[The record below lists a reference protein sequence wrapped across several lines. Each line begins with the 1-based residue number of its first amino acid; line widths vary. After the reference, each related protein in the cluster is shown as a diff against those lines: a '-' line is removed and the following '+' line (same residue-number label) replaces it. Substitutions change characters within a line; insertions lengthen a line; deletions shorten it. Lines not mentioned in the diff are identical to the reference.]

1 MTDTTTQNTDIQQ
14 PQQPNADPAATGE
27 NKGKLFTQD
36 EVNRIVSERL
46 NRERE
51 KAAQAAAQA
60 AEPAPDDDTARR
72 RAELTEA
79 ENRIKC
85 KEFLLDNKQYP
96 AALLDLYD
104 TKDFEAFKANAEKLL
119 KAFPQL
125 DPAARPKVP
134 KFSASTL
141 GVKTDAAA
149 SRQSLI
155 DAVFKPK
162 F

>member
-1 MTDTTTQNTDIQQ
+1 MTDTTTQDTDIQQ

-51 KAAQAAAQA
+51 RAAQAAAQA
-60 AEPAPDDDTARR
+60 AEPAPDDDIARR

-85 KEFLLDNKQYP
+85 KEFLLDNKHP

-104 TKDFEAFKANAEKLL
+104 TKDFEAFKSHVEKLL
-119 KAFPQL
+119 KAFPL
-125 DPAARPKVP
+125 ISTGGGTGSRGFFPINREKYTDEK
-134 KFSASTL
+134 SAL
-141 GVKTDAAA
+141 
-149 SRQSLI
+149 

>member
-1 MTDTTTQNTDIQQ
+1 MTDINTQDTDIQQ

-51 KAAQAAAQA
+51 RAAQA
-60 AEPAPDDDTARR
+60 AETAPDDDTARR

-79 ENRIKC
+79 ENRVKC

-125 DPAARPKVP
+125 DITAAYTVP

>member
-1 MTDTTTQNTDIQQ
+1 MTDINTQNTDVQQ

-79 ENRIKC
+79 ENRVKC
-85 KEFLLDNKQYP
+85 KEFLLDNKHP

-104 TKDFEAFKANAEKLL
+104 TKDFEAFKSHVEKLL
-119 KAFPQL
+119 KAFPL
-125 DPAARPKVP
+125 ISTGGGTGSRGFFPINREKYTDEK
-134 KFSASTL
+134 SAL
-141 GVKTDAAA
+141 
-149 SRQSLI
+149 

>member
-1 MTDTTTQNTDIQQ
+1 MTDTTTQDTDVQQ

-51 KAAQAAAQA
+51 RAAQAAAQA
-60 AEPAPDDDTARR
+60 AEPAPDDDIARR

-85 KEFLLDNKQYP
+85 KEFLLDNKHP

-104 TKDFEAFKANAEKLL
+104 TKDFEAFKSHVEKLL
-119 KAFPQL
+119 KAFPL
-125 DPAARPKVP
+125 ISTGGGTGSRGFFPINREKYTDEK
-134 KFSASTL
+134 SAL
-141 GVKTDAAA
+141 
-149 SRQSLI
+149 

>member
-72 RAELTEA
+72 MAELTEA

-85 KEFLLDNKQYP
+85 KEFMLDNKQYP
-96 AALLDLYD
+96 AELLDLYD
-104 TKDFEAFKANAEKLL
+104 TKDFEAFKASAEKLL
-119 KAFPQL
+119 EVFPQL
-125 DPAARPKVP
+125 GSR
-134 KFSASTL
+134 
-141 GVKTDAAA
+141 AA
-149 SRQSLI
+149 SSGGTGSKGSFPRCRESYTDEESALK
-155 DAVFKPK
+155 AVFKPK

>member
-51 KAAQAAAQA
+51 KAAQATAQT
-60 AEPAPDDDTARR
+60 AEPAPDDDIARR
-72 RAELTEA
+72 RAELTAA
-79 ENRIKC
+79 ENRVKC

-104 TKDFEAFKANAEKLL
+104 TTDFEAFKANAEKLL
-119 KAFPQL
+119 KAFPKL
-125 DPAARPKVP
+125 RESGGIRVNSGPFLTYGDTGVCSEPDPI
-134 KFSASTL
+134 AS
-141 GVKTDAAA
+141 
-149 SRQSLI
+149 
-155 DAVFKPK
+155 VFKPK

>member
-14 PQQPNADPAATGE
+14 LQQPNADPAETGE

-51 KAAQAAAQA
+51 RAAQAAAQA

-85 KEFLLDNKQYP
+85 KEFLLDNKHP

-104 TKDFEAFKANAEKLL
+104 TKDFEAFKSHVEKLL
-119 KAFPQL
+119 KAFPL
-125 DPAARPKVP
+125 IRTGGGTGSRGFFPINREKYTDEK
-134 KFSASTL
+134 SAL
-141 GVKTDAAA
+141 
-149 SRQSLI
+149 

>member
-14 PQQPNADPAATGE
+14 AQQPNADPAETGE

-51 KAAQAAAQA
+51 RAAQAAAQA

-72 RAELTEA
+72 RAELTAA
-79 ENRIKC
+79 ENRVKC
-85 KEFLLDNKQYP
+85 KEFLLDNKHP

-104 TKDFEAFKANAEKLL
+104 TKDFEAFKSHVEKLL
-119 KAFPQL
+119 KAFPL
-125 DPAARPKVP
+125 IRTGGGTGSRGFFPINREKYTDEK
-134 KFSASTL
+134 SAL
-141 GVKTDAAA
+141 
-149 SRQSLI
+149 

>member
-14 PQQPNADPAATGE
+14 AQQPNADPAETGE

-51 KAAQAAAQA
+51 RAAQAAAQA

-125 DPAARPKVP
+125 RASGGIRVNSGPFLSYTAGELSEPDPI
-134 KFSASTL
+134 AS
-141 GVKTDAAA
+141 
-149 SRQSLI
+149 
-155 DAVFKPK
+155 VFKPK

>member
-1 MTDTTTQNTDIQQ
+1 M
-14 PQQPNADPAATGE
+14 
-27 NKGKLFTQD
+27 
-36 EVNRIVSERL
+36 
-46 NRERE
+46 
-51 KAAQAAAQA
+51 
-60 AEPAPDDDTARR
+60 DDTARR

-125 DPAARPKVP
+125 DTTAAGKVP
-134 KFSASTL
+134 KFTRKLEAPAGT
-141 GVKTDAAA
+141 A

>member
-1 MTDTTTQNTDIQQ
+1 MTDINTQDADIQQ

-51 KAAQAAAQA
+51 RAAQA
-60 AEPAPDDDTARR
+60 AESAPDDDTARR

-125 DPAARPKVP
+125 DITAAYTVP

>member
-1 MTDTTTQNTDIQQ
+1 MTDINTQDADIQQ
-14 PQQPNADPAATGE
+14 PQQPNADPAETGE

-51 KAAQAAAQA
+51 KAAQT
-60 AEPAPDDDTARR
+60 AESAPDDDTARR

-125 DPAARPKVP
+125 DITAAYTVP

>member
-14 PQQPNADPAATGE
+14 PQQPNADPAETGE

-51 KAAQAAAQA
+51 RAAQAAAQA

-85 KEFLLDNKQYP
+85 KEFLLDNKHP

-104 TKDFEAFKANAEKLL
+104 TKDFEAFKSHIEKLL
-119 KAFPQL
+119 KAFPL
-125 DPAARPKVP
+125 ISTGGGTGSRGFFPINREKYTDEK
-134 KFSASTL
+134 SAL
-141 GVKTDAAA
+141 
-149 SRQSLI
+149 

>member
-1 MTDTTTQNTDIQQ
+1 MTDINTQDTDIQQ
-14 PQQPNADPAATGE
+14 PQQPNADPAETGE

-51 KAAQAAAQA
+51 RAAQA
-60 AEPAPDDDTARR
+60 AETAPDDDTARR

-125 DPAARPKVP
+125 DPTSRPRVP

-141 GVKTDAAA
+141 GVKAGAA
-149 SRQSLI
+149 SKQSLI
-155 DAVFKPK
+155 DAAFKPK

>member
-14 PQQPNADPAATGE
+14 PQQPNADPAETGE

-51 KAAQAAAQA
+51 KAAQAAAQT
-60 AEPAPDDDTARR
+60 AEPAPDDDIARR

-79 ENRIKC
+79 ENRVKC
-85 KEFLLDNKQYP
+85 KEFLLDNKHP

-104 TKDFEAFKANAEKLL
+104 TKDFEAFKSHVEKLL
-119 KAFPQL
+119 KAFPL
-125 DPAARPKVP
+125 ISTGGGTGSRGFFPINREKYTDEK
-134 KFSASTL
+134 SAL
-141 GVKTDAAA
+141 
-149 SRQSLI
+149 

>member
-14 PQQPNADPAATGE
+14 PQQPNADPAETGE

-51 KAAQAAAQA
+51 KAAQAAAQT
-60 AEPAPDDDTARR
+60 AEPAPDDDIARR

-85 KEFLLDNKQYP
+85 KEFLLDNKHP

-104 TKDFEAFKANAEKLL
+104 TKDFEAFKSHVEKLL
-119 KAFPQL
+119 KAFPL
-125 DPAARPKVP
+125 ISTGGGTGSRGFFPISREKYTDEK
-134 KFSASTL
+134 SAL
-141 GVKTDAAA
+141 
-149 SRQSLI
+149 

>member
-14 PQQPNADPAATGE
+14 PQLPNADPAATGE
-27 NKGKLFTQD
+27 TKGKLFTQD

-51 KAAQAAAQA
+51 KAAQAAAQT
-60 AEPAPDDDTARR
+60 AEPAPDDDIARR
-72 RAELTEA
+72 RAELTVA
-79 ENRIKC
+79 ENRVKC

-104 TKDFEAFKANAEKLL
+104 TTDFEAFKANAEKLL

-125 DPAARPKVP
+125 RASGGIRVNSSPGLFYTAGELSEPDPI
-134 KFSASTL
+134 AS
-141 GVKTDAAA
+141 
-149 SRQSLI
+149 
-155 DAVFKPK
+155 VFKPK

>member
-1 MTDTTTQNTDIQQ
+1 MTDINTQNTESTQQ
-14 PQQPNADPAATGE
+14 TQQPNADPAATGE

-51 KAAQAAAQA
+51 RAAQA
-60 AEPAPDDDTARR
+60 AETAPDDDTARR

-125 DPAARPKVP
+125 RASGGIRVNSSPGLFYTAGELSEPDPI
-134 KFSASTL
+134 AS
-141 GVKTDAAA
+141 
-149 SRQSLI
+149 
-155 DAVFKPK
+155 VFKPK

>member
-1 MTDTTTQNTDIQQ
+1 MTDINTQNTDIQQ
-14 PQQPNADPAATGE
+14 PQQPNADPAETGE

-85 KEFLLDNKQYP
+85 KEFLLDNKHP

-104 TKDFEAFKANAEKLL
+104 TKDFEAFKSHVEKLL
-119 KAFPQL
+119 KAFPL
-125 DPAARPKVP
+125 ISTGGGTGSRGFFPINREKYTDEK
-134 KFSASTL
+134 SAL
-141 GVKTDAAA
+141 
-149 SRQSLI
+149 

>member
-1 MTDTTTQNTDIQQ
+1 MTDINTQNTDIQQ
-14 PQQPNADPAATGE
+14 AQQPNADPAETGE

-51 KAAQAAAQA
+51 KAAQAAAQT

-85 KEFLLDNKQYP
+85 KEFLLDNKHP

-104 TKDFEAFKANAEKLL
+104 TKDFEAFKSHVEKLL
-119 KAFPQL
+119 KAFPL
-125 DPAARPKVP
+125 IRTGGGTGSRGFFPINREKYTDEK
-134 KFSASTL
+134 SAL
-141 GVKTDAAA
+141 
-149 SRQSLI
+149 

>member
-1 MTDTTTQNTDIQQ
+1 MTDINTQDTDIQQ
-14 PQQPNADPAATGE
+14 PQQPNADPAETGE

-51 KAAQAAAQA
+51 RAAQA
-60 AEPAPDDDTARR
+60 AETAPDDDTARR

-79 ENRIKC
+79 ENRVKC

-125 DPAARPKVP
+125 DTTAAGKMPNFTRKLEAPAG
-134 KFSASTL
+134 T
-141 GVKTDAAA
+141 A

>member
-1 MTDTTTQNTDIQQ
+1 MTDINTQDTDIQQ

-51 KAAQAAAQA
+51 RAAQA
-60 AEPAPDDDTARR
+60 AETAPDDDTARR

-125 DPAARPKVP
+125 DITAAYTVP

>member
-1 MTDTTTQNTDIQQ
+1 MTDINTQNTDIQQ

-51 KAAQAAAQA
+51 KAAQTAAQA
-60 AEPAPDDDTARR
+60 AETAPDDDTARR

-85 KEFLLDNKQYP
+85 KEFMLDNKQYP
-96 AALLDLYD
+96 AELLDLYD
-104 TKDFEAFKANAEKLL
+104 TKDFEAFKASAEKLL
-119 KAFPQL
+119 EVFPQL
-125 DPAARPKVP
+125 DKTKNVVP
-134 KFSASTL
+134 SFSRGTPGFL
-141 GVKTDAAA
+141 ET
-149 SRQSLI
+149 SRMNKQSLI

>member
-1 MTDTTTQNTDIQQ
+1 MTDINTQDTDIQQ
-14 PQQPNADPAATGE
+14 PQQPNADPAETGE

-51 KAAQAAAQA
+51 KAAQT
-60 AEPAPDDDTARR
+60 AESAPDDDTARR

-85 KEFLLDNKQYP
+85 KEFMLDNKQYP
-96 AALLDLYD
+96 AELLDLYD
-104 TKDFEAFKANAEKLL
+104 TKDFEAFKSHVEKLL
-119 KAFPQL
+119 KAFPL
-125 DPAARPKVP
+125 ISTGGGTGSRGFFPINREKYTDEK
-134 KFSASTL
+134 SAL
-141 GVKTDAAA
+141 
-149 SRQSLI
+149 

>member
-14 PQQPNADPAATGE
+14 SQQPNADPTETGE

-51 KAAQAAAQA
+51 KAAQAAAQT
-60 AEPAPDDDTARR
+60 AEPAPDDDITRR
-72 RAELTEA
+72 RAELTAA
-79 ENRIKC
+79 ENRVKC

-104 TKDFEAFKANAEKLL
+104 TTDFEAFKANAEKLL
-119 KAFPQL
+119 KAFPKL
-125 DPAARPKVP
+125 RESGGIRVNSSPGLFYTAGELSEPDPI
-134 KFSASTL
+134 AS
-141 GVKTDAAA
+141 
-149 SRQSLI
+149 
-155 DAVFKPK
+155 VFKPK

>member
-1 MTDTTTQNTDIQQ
+1 MTDTNTQNTDIQQ
-14 PQQPNADPAATGE
+14 AQQPNADPAETGE

-51 KAAQAAAQA
+51 RAAQAAAQA
-60 AEPAPDDDTARR
+60 AETAPDDDTARR

-125 DPAARPKVP
+125 RASGVIRVNSSPGLFYTAGELSEPDPI
-134 KFSASTL
+134 AS
-141 GVKTDAAA
+141 
-149 SRQSLI
+149 
-155 DAVFKPK
+155 VFKPK

>member
-1 MTDTTTQNTDIQQ
+1 MTDINTQDTDIQQ
-14 PQQPNADPAATGE
+14 PQQPNADPAETGE

-51 KAAQAAAQA
+51 RAAQA
-60 AEPAPDDDTARR
+60 AETAPDDDTARR

-125 DPAARPKVP
+125 DTTAAYTVP
-134 KFSASTL
+134 KFTRKLEAPAGT
-141 GVKTDAAA
+141 AN
-149 SRQSLI
+149 RQSLI

>member
-14 PQQPNADPAATGE
+14 AQQPNADPAETGE

-51 KAAQAAAQA
+51 RAAQAAAQA

-85 KEFLLDNKQYP
+85 KEFLLDNKHP

-104 TKDFEAFKANAEKLL
+104 TKDFEAFKSHVEKLL
-119 KAFPQL
+119 KAFPL
-125 DPAARPKVP
+125 IRTGGGTGSRGFFPINREKYTDEK
-134 KFSASTL
+134 SAL
-141 GVKTDAAA
+141 
-149 SRQSLI
+149 

>member
-79 ENRIKC
+79 ENRIRC

-125 DPAARPKVP
+125 R
-134 KFSASTL
+134 SGGGIRINTGASL
-141 GVKTDAAA
+141 NGINNTDSNDLIA
-149 SRQSLI
+149 S
-155 DAVFKPK
+155 VFKPK

>member
-1 MTDTTTQNTDIQQ
+1 MTDINTQDADIQQ

-51 KAAQAAAQA
+51 RAAQAAAQA
-60 AEPAPDDDTARR
+60 TETAPDDDTARR

-85 KEFLLDNKQYP
+85 KEFLLDNKHP

-104 TKDFEAFKANAEKLL
+104 TKDFEAFKSHIEKLL
-119 KAFPQL
+119 KAFPQIGSCAGSPGGTGSKGNFPRSRESYT
-125 DPAARPKVP
+125 DEK
-134 KFSASTL
+134 SAL
-141 GVKTDAAA
+141 
-149 SRQSLI
+149 

>member
-1 MTDTTTQNTDIQQ
+1 MTDINTQDTDIQQ

-51 KAAQAAAQA
+51 RAAQA
-60 AEPAPDDDTARR
+60 AETAPDDDTARR

-125 DPAARPKVP
+125 DPTSRPKVP

-141 GVKTDAAA
+141 GVKAGAV
-149 SRQSLI
+149 SKQSLI
-155 DAVFKPK
+155 DAAFKPK

>member
-14 PQQPNADPAATGE
+14 PQQPNADPAETGE

-51 KAAQAAAQA
+51 RAAQAAAQA

-104 TKDFEAFKANAEKLL
+104 TTDFEAFKANAEKFL

-125 DPAARPKVP
+125 DPTSRPKVP
-134 KFSASTL
+134 KFSASTP
-141 GVKTDAAA
+141 GVKTGAA
-149 SRQSLI
+149 SNKRSLI
-155 DAVFKPK
+155 DAAFKPK

>member
-1 MTDTTTQNTDIQQ
+1 MTDINTQDTDIQQ

-51 KAAQAAAQA
+51 RAAQA
-60 AEPAPDDDTARR
+60 AESAPDDDTARR

-125 DPAARPKVP
+125 DPTSRPKVP

-141 GVKTDAAA
+141 GVKAGAV
-149 SRQSLI
+149 SKQSLI
-155 DAVFKPK
+155 DAAFKPK

>member
-1 MTDTTTQNTDIQQ
+1 MTDINTQDADIQQ

-51 KAAQAAAQA
+51 RAAQA
-60 AEPAPDDDTARR
+60 AETAPDDDTARR

-125 DPAARPKVP
+125 DPTSRPKVP

-141 GVKTDAAA
+141 GVKAGAV
-149 SRQSLI
+149 SKQSLI
-155 DAVFKPK
+155 DAAFKPK

>member
-1 MTDTTTQNTDIQQ
+1 MTDINTQDTDIQQ

-51 KAAQAAAQA
+51 KAAQTAAQA
-60 AEPAPDDDTARR
+60 AETAPDDDTARR

-104 TKDFEAFKANAEKLL
+104 TKDFEAFKANAEKFL

-125 DPAARPKVP
+125 RASGVIRVNTAPFPSYRDTGACSEPDPI
-134 KFSASTL
+134 AS
-141 GVKTDAAA
+141 
-149 SRQSLI
+149 
-155 DAVFKPK
+155 VFKPK